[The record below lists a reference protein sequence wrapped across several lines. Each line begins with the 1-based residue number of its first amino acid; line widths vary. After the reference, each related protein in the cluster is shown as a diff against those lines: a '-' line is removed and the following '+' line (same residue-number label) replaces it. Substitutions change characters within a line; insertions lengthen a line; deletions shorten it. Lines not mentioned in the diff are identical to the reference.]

1 MNNHPK
7 NHQRMQP
14 LVAARALRRLIKDA
28 EQTEQVFVIIRA
40 MSGDSLQRSYKR
52 FLSAEGTQAILDETQ
67 HLRDV
72 LSDRATLEKLPRD
85 SLGRAYLAFVE
96 EGQITADGLAEA
108 SEVNEDLIED
118 PGLRRYAERL
128 RDQHD
133 LWHTL
138 TGYGRDPFGEACLLA
153 FTYAQTRNRGVGV
166 IALIGM
172 LKLSQE
178 LGTGVFKAIWKG
190 FRDGQNAAWLPA
202 QNWER
207 LLNEPLHEVR
217 KQLRVNPPETYREIL
232 ELYIAQA

>member
-1 MNNHPK
+1 
-7 NHQRMQP
+7 MQP

>member
-52 FLSAEGTQAILDETQ
+52 FLSTEGTQAILDETQ

>member
-52 FLSAEGTQAILDETQ
+52 FLSAEGTQAILDEMQ

>member
-52 FLSAEGTQAILDETQ
+52 FLSTEGTQAILDEKQ

-85 SLGRAYLAFVE
+85 SLGRAYLAFIE